1 MNRYRTR
8 PEATLLHNCV
18 PQSAALI
25 LRLRM
30 VLFAPYRTILVI
42 SNEPLAERQRPR
54 TLEEVL
60 GQDHLIGPQGVLRK
74 ALAGGMLPSMILW
87 GPPGVGKTTL
97 ARLIA
102 QDLKRPFHALSAINS
117 GVKDVRE
124 VIEQASGT
132 GLFSRSA
139 VLFIDEIH
147 RFSKAQQDSLL
158 GAVERGTI
166 TLIGA
171 TTENPSFEVI
181 PALLSRCQVYV
192 LHSLAEEELHSLLD
206 RAMSTDEEMKAL
218 RIDLKETDALMR
230 ASGGDAR
237 RLLNTFELCVMS
249 AVRENGDGPVT
260 ITNSLVQEVVQN
272 NAARY
277 DKQGDQHYDIISAF
291 IKSMRG
297 SDPNAAVYWLAR
309 MVEGGEDA
317 LFIARRMVILASED
331 IGNANPNAL
340 LMATTTMQAAHMI
353 GWPESRIILSQCA
366 IYLACS
372 PKSNASYM
380 AIGAAQA
387 AVKVNG
393 DLPVPLALRNA
404 PTKLMKE
411 LGHGKE
417 YQYSHEGEGNFIDQ
431 EFLPEALSGTAFYE
445 PGENP
450 KEREFAT
457 RIERLW
463 KGKYGKG

>member
-1 MNRYRTR
+1 VEGPRRKVGAFR
-8 PEATLLHNCV
+8 F
-18 PQSAALI
+18 SAPGHGN
-25 LRLRM
+25 
-30 VLFAPYRTILVI
+30 FADPM
-42 SNEPLAERQRPR
+42 EQHAPLAERMRPR
-54 TLEEVL
+54 TLAEVV
-60 GQDHLIGPQGVLRK
+60 GQQHLVGPDGVLRK

-102 QDLKRPFHALSAINS
+102 HDLQRPFHTLSAISS

-124 VIEQASGT
+124 VIEKAGGS
-132 GLFSRSA
+132 GLFARSA

-158 GAVERGTI
+158 GAVEKGTI

-181 PALLSRCQVYV
+181 GALLSRCQVYV
-192 LHSLAEEELHSLLD
+192 LQPLTVEELTELLE
-206 RAMSTDEEMKAL
+206 RAMATDEQIKAL
-218 RIDLKETDALMR
+218 NIELRETDALMR

-237 RLLNTFELCVMS
+237 RLLNTFELCAKAARPDAAGRV
-249 AVRENGDGPVT
+249 A
-260 ITNSLVQEVVQN
+260 ITDALVHEVVQN

-277 DKQGDQHYDIISAF
+277 DKQGEQHYDIVSAF

-309 MVEGGEDA
+309 MVEGGEDP

-340 LMATTTMQAAHMI
+340 LMATTAMQAVQMI
-353 GWPESRIILSQCA
+353 GWPEGRIVLSQCA
-366 IYLACS
+366 VYLACS
-372 PKSNASYM
+372 PKSNASYV
-380 AIGAAQA
+380 AINEAQA
-387 AVKVNG
+387 AVRTTG
-393 DLPVPLALRNA
+393 DLPVPLHLRKA

-411 LGHGKE
+411 LGHGRD
-417 YQYSHEGEGNFIDQ
+417 YRYSHDGEGNFVEQ
-431 EFLPEALSGTAFYE
+431 EFLPEAISGTTFYR
-445 PGENP
+445 PGNNA
-450 KEREFAT
+450 KEKEHAALMQ
-457 RIERLW
+457 RLW
-463 KGKYGKG
+463 KGKYGT